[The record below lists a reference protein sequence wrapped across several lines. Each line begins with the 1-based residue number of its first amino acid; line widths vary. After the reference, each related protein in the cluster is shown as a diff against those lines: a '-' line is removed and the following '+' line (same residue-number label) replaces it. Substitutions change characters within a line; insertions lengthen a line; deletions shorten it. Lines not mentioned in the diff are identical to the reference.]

1 MTKTEHDA
9 KPDAGVALPLVQ
21 DAASLRANFFKNK
34 KAIRREEYFF
44 NGTKLEFVQ
53 PTVGDMV
60 NKSDSDT
67 ERAFFI
73 RAMINHT
80 VVPGTDEKVFDDS
93 DYEALLELPADGDF
107 QAFTK
112 IVTSLMD
119 LNVGDAAKN

>member
-1 MTKTEHDA
+1 MTKNTGHEA
-9 KPDAGVALPLVQ
+9 VADSMPLVQ
-21 DAASLRANFFKNK
+21 DAASLRSQFFKNK
-34 KAIRREEYFF
+34 KVIRRETYTF
-44 NGTKLEFVQ
+44 NGVKMEFVQ
-53 PTVGDMV
+53 PTVGDML
-60 NKSDSDT
+60 NKQDSDT

-73 RAMINHT
+73 RAMIQHS

-119 LNVGDAAKN
+119 LNVGEAAKN